1 MIVSVF
7 TRLLLALY
15 LLEAGLLLV
24 ITPWSRFWDRNY
36 FTALWPWLALV
47 MSNAFV
53 KGAVSGIGLVSV
65 LTSLGEIMA
74 LLTRPSDDAASVSG
88 HGG

>member
-1 MIVSVF
+1 M
-7 TRLLLALY
+7 
-15 LLEAGLLLV
+15 LV

-47 MSNAFV
+47 MGNDFV

-65 LTSLGEIMA
+65 LAALGEIMA
-74 LLTRPSDDAASVSG
+74 LVSRSSDDASYRG
-88 HGG
+88 HGV